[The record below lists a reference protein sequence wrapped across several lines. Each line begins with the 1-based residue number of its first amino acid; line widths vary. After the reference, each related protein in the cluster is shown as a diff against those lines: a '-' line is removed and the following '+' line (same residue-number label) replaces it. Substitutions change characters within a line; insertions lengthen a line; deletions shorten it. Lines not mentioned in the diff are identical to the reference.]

1 MKRYLLLIVMILAM
15 GTVQA
20 QLFKKNNNVTEA
32 QYHLGAV
39 PVVNGKVAFEEVIQA
54 EGLSAEEIET
64 RVNEWIKRRFTKP
77 TVISSMRFDSEQP
90 NTTIVKSEEYIVF
103 KNTFLVLSR
112 ARIYYYLTITAEDG
126 QCTFNMSRITYWY
139 DDEDEK
145 GGIKMK
151 AENWITDEKGGIKMK
166 AENWIT
172 DEMAFN
178 KKGRLKKFEGKFR
191 RKTIDLKELLIEELT
206 NELTSGKK

>member
-32 QYHLGAV
+32 QYHLGTV

-151 AENWITDEKGGIKMK
+151 AENWITDE
-166 AENWIT
+166 
-172 DEMAFN
+172 MAFN

>member
-64 RVNEWIKRRFTKP
+64 RVNEWIKRRLTKP
-77 TVISSMRFDSEQP
+77 TVISSRRFDSEQP
-90 NTTIVKSEEYIVF
+90 NTTIIKSEEYIVF

-151 AENWITDEKGGIKMK
+151 AENWITDE
-166 AENWIT
+166 
-172 DEMAFN
+172 MAFN

>member
-15 GTVQA
+15 GTVHA

-77 TVISSMRFDSEQP
+77 TVIRSMRFDSEQP

-151 AENWITDEKGGIKMK
+151 AENWITDE
-166 AENWIT
+166 
-172 DEMAFN
+172 MAFN

>member
-77 TVISSMRFDSEQP
+77 TVIRSMRFDSEQP

-151 AENWITDEKGGIKMK
+151 AENWITDE
-166 AENWIT
+166 
-172 DEMAFN
+172 MAFN

>member
-77 TVISSMRFDSEQP
+77 TVIGSMRYDSEQP

-151 AENWITDEKGGIKMK
+151 AENWITDE
-166 AENWIT
+166 
-172 DEMAFN
+172 MAFN

>member
-77 TVISSMRFDSEQP
+77 TVIRSMRFDSEQP

-126 QCTFNMSRITYWY
+126 LCTFNMSRITYWY
-139 DDEDEK
+139 DDE
-145 GGIKMK
+145 
-151 AENWITDEKGGIKMK
+151 DEKGGIKMK

>member
-54 EGLSAEEIET
+54 EGLSAEEIGT

-77 TVISSMRFDSEQP
+77 TVIRSMRFDSEQP

-151 AENWITDEKGGIKMK
+151 AENWITDE
-166 AENWIT
+166 
-172 DEMAFN
+172 MAFN

>member
-77 TVISSMRFDSEQP
+77 TVIRSMLFDSEQP

-151 AENWITDEKGGIKMK
+151 AENWITDE
-166 AENWIT
+166 
-172 DEMAFN
+172 MAFN

>member
-151 AENWITDEKGGIKMK
+151 AENWITDE
-166 AENWIT
+166 
-172 DEMAFN
+172 MAFN

>member
-32 QYHLGAV
+32 QYHLGTV

-90 NTTIVKSEEYIVF
+90 NTAIVKSEEYIVF

-151 AENWITDEKGGIKMK
+151 AENWITDE
-166 AENWIT
+166 
-172 DEMAFN
+172 MAFN

>member
-20 QLFKKNNNVTEA
+20 QLFKKNNNVTEV

-39 PVVNGKVAFEEVIQA
+39 PVINGKVAFEEVIQA

-77 TVISSMRFDSEQP
+77 TVIGSMRYDSEQP
-90 NTTIVKSEEYIVF
+90 NTAIVKSEEYIVF

-151 AENWITDEKGGIKMK
+151 AENWITDE
-166 AENWIT
+166 
-172 DEMAFN
+172 MAFN

>member
-39 PVVNGKVAFEEVIQA
+39 PVVNGKVTFEEVIQA

-64 RVNEWIKRRFTKP
+64 SVNEWIKRRFTKP
-77 TVISSMRFDSEQP
+77 TVIKSMRFDSEQP
-90 NTTIVKSEEYIVF
+90 NTAIVKSEEYIVF

-151 AENWITDEKGGIKMK
+151 AENWITDE
-166 AENWIT
+166 
-172 DEMAFN
+172 MAFN

>member
-15 GTVQA
+15 GTVQV

-64 RVNEWIKRRFTKP
+64 RVNEWIKRRLTKP
-77 TVISSMRFDSEQP
+77 TVISSRRFDSEQP
-90 NTTIVKSEEYIVF
+90 NTTIIKSEEYIVF

-151 AENWITDEKGGIKMK
+151 AENWITDE
-166 AENWIT
+166 
-172 DEMAFN
+172 MAFN

>member
-20 QLFKKNNNVTEA
+20 QLFKRNNNVTEA

-77 TVISSMRFDSEQP
+77 TVIGSMRYDSEQP
-90 NTTIVKSEEYIVF
+90 NTAIVKSEEYIVF

-151 AENWITDEKGGIKMK
+151 AENWITDE
-166 AENWIT
+166 
-172 DEMAFN
+172 MAFN